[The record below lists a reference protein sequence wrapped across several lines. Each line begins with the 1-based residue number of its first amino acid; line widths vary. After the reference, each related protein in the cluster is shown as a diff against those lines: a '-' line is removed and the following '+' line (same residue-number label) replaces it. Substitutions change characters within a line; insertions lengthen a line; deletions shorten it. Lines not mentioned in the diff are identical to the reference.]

1 MNEDTKPI
9 EPANDPS
16 SQEPAAE
23 AILEEARQRLEARQ
37 QAEAAPELS
46 QQQRA
51 LLRTANHL
59 IHQLCKHW
67 VALFNLVDGL
77 YVGGAFLGPLLMQTG
92 HEGAAAV
99 VYRFYQLFCHQ
110 YPVRSW
116 FLQGGRIVT
125 YSTTSTALDAEL
137 HYARDFVGNAALGY
151 KIAFCQRDVAIY
163 GGILLTGLLY
173 GLLRR
178 WWRAPLPWWVYILL
192 GLVPMGLDGG
202 YQLISQLLG
211 QLQLLPWLPVYES
224 TALMR
229 ALTGAAFGATTVGF
243 IYPQMNGFF
252 EETKA
257 LLSSRYGWK

>member
-1 MNEDTKPI
+1 MNEHVDPIKPSGDT
-9 EPANDPS
+9 

-23 AILEEARQRLEARQ
+23 AILEEARHRLEARQ
-37 QAEAAPELS
+37 QTESAPELS
-46 QQQRA
+46 QQQRT
-51 LLRTANHL
+51 LLHTMNHL
-59 IHQLCKHW
+59 IYQLCKHW

-77 YVGGAFLGPLLMQTG
+77 YVGGSFLAPILMQMG
-92 HEGAAAV
+92 HERAAAV
-99 VYRFYQLFCHQ
+99 VYRFYRLFCHQ
-110 YPVRSW
+110 YPIRSW

-125 YSTTSTALDAEL
+125 YEAASTALDADL
-137 HYARDFVGNAALGY
+137 HYVRDVIGNATLGY
-151 KIAFCQRDVAIY
+151 KVAFCQRDVAIY
-163 GGILLTGLLY
+163 GAILVAGLLY

-178 WWRAPLPWWVYILL
+178 RWRTPIPWWAYILL

-211 QLQLLPWLPVYES
+211 QLHLLPWLPVYES

-243 IYPQMNGFF
+243 IYPQMNEFF

-257 LLSSRYGWK
+257 LLSNRYGWK